1 MVKNFILLVF
11 IIQANN
17 FLSQKRN
24 LQESPDDIII
34 LHLNDVHCGVN
45 DTIGYDG
52 FVQYRKELN
61 KTYPN
66 NIITVDVGDHAQ
78 GGTLGSISDGTA
90 IINILNKIGFDV
102 AILGNHE
109 FDYGIDQLINLN
121 ENITSNYI
129 SANFCYK
136 KNKSTIFNSSKIIER
151 CGKKIAFIG
160 VVTPLTFSK
169 TYLSTI
175 KDSNG
180 EAVYDFLNDNNA
192 QELYDKVQENINKLK
207 NDENAD
213 YVILL
218 THLGMD
224 LEQYTSNGLLSKL
237 ENVDAVLD
245 GHTHLIYNKT
255 AKDKNN
261 KEIHIS
267 QTGTKLQS
275 IGKLIIK
282 NNGTILSEIIENIT
296 EPSDKSDA
304 KKLTRGKKEIW
315 VDTDTNNFLN
325 NLWKEYE
332 DILNIYYGHS
342 NYKLEIRPE
351 GTSDSHYIYCRYKEC
366 TVGNL
371 VADSFKWAGNSEV
384 AIVNGGSIRNS
395 INEGNL
401 TRGQII
407 EAAPFFN
414 DIITKKVPGKCSLE
428 AIELGT
434 SNYPDAAGAFP
445 QVSGINYDIDTSI
458 NSSVLKDSNGLFLDV
473 PGKRRV
479 SNVKINGKNLDLDKN
494 YTISMSSFV
503 GSGGDGYT
511 MFTNYEVF
519 NESLLTDSD
528 SIALYIKDELEGEIP
543 EKYKDFQGRIN
554 FVNNTEISIES
565 TAPNNQSVDINKF
578 IPKKKSRG
586 GLSTGGIIAIMI
598 PCLILIIGAAI
609 LGIMCSR
616 NADIPGKPISVK
628 SESGI
633 KMGNDNI

>member
-414 DIITKKVPGKCSLE
+414 DIITKKVPGKCILDALE
-428 AIELGT
+428 FGT

-578 IPKKKSRG
+578 IPKKK
-586 GLSTGGIIAIMI
+586 
-598 PCLILIIGAAI
+598 
-609 LGIMCSR
+609 
-616 NADIPGKPISVK
+616 K
-628 SESGI
+628 
-633 KMGNDNI
+633 